1 MALASSLVFDEENP
15 VDSPAPTPTKATT
28 DFLRRVPYFRH
39 LESAALE
46 ALARSAQR
54 LEFKAGTVIFT
65 QDEPSAGLFIVEQ
78 GEVKACHI
86 SCQGREQILHVIC
99 CGDTFNDVAAFD
111 GGPNPVTAIARTDVV
126 LWCISRSDLQ
136 RIAAAHPELAWA
148 LVESIAKRT
157 RHLVRLV
164 QDLTMRSVRGRL
176 ACLLLAQ
183 IHGQPG
189 ETIPRLMTQEEMAGR
204 LGTVREMVGRALRDM
219 AADGILRFD
228 RHRIVILDPERLVK
242 EARG

>member
-1 MALASSLVFDEENP
+1 MTASVTQQTRHQTQTAID
-15 VDSPAPTPTKATT
+15 V
-28 DFLRRVPYFRH
+28 LRRVPYFRH
-39 LESAALE
+39 LDLPVLQ
-46 ALARSAQR
+46 ALARTAQR
-54 LEFKAGTVIFT
+54 LEFKAGAVIFSEG
-65 QDEPSAGLFIVEQ
+65 EPSAGLFIVEK

-111 GGPNPVTAIARTDVV
+111 GGPNPVTAVARTDAV
-126 LWCISRSDLQ
+126 LWCICRPDLQ
-136 RIAAAHPELAWA
+136 RIAQDHPDLAWA

-157 RHLVRLV
+157 RHLVQLV

-189 ETIPRLMTQEEMAGR
+189 ESIPRLMTQEEMASR